1 MLKDDVTK
9 ALNAIRPKLEGDGG
23 GIELVSVDDAGK
35 VVVALTGAC
44 GSCPFSA
51 LTMQWTVEKFLKDTV
66 PGVTEVVPAEK

>member
-1 MLKDDVTK
+1 MLKENVLK
-9 ALNAIRPKLEGDGG
+9 AIDSIRPKLEADGG
-23 GIELVSVDDAGK
+23 GIELVSVDDKGK

-66 PGVTEVVPAEK
+66 PGVTDVVQK